1 MTLRVIPQGT
11 PVLASSVG
19 RGATGMSIE
28 ARAERET
35 GPAAAGL
42 SDIVLPPDTH
52 YARSGDVHIAYQVVG
67 ERPIDLVYVPSW
79 GSQVEQLWEEP
90 SLVRLLRRLLSFCRL
105 ILFDRRGSGLS
116 DPVVGAPTLE
126 ERMDDV
132 RAVLDE
138 VGSRRA
144 ALLGFSDGG
153 PMSALFAATYPERT
167 SALVLYGTTPR
178 ELWAPDFPWGRT
190 LAQRRQL
197 VELMLGDWGHGSGI
211 ELVAP
216 SAAEDE
222 TFRRWFARMQRLSAS
237 PGTALEI
244 MRTIEQIDVRR
255 VLPTIRV
262 PTLVLHRA
270 GDRLVP
276 VEAGRRV
283 AELIPDATYV
293 ELPGDDHLPMLGD
306 SDGVV
311 DEIEEFLTGT
321 HHERESDRVLATI
334 LFTDIVGSTR
344 RASQL
349 GDRRWRD
356 LLEGHHRIVRRE
368 LARFRGREVKTV
380 GDGFMAT
387 FDGPARA
394 IRCASAIV
402 GSVRALG
409 IEVRAGL
416 HTGECEV
423 MGEDIGGLAV
433 HIAARVAA
441 AAGPGEVLA
450 SRTVTDLV
458 AGSRIEFTERGGAR
472 ALKGVPGRWQ
482 LFAVNPR

>member
-1 MTLRVIPQGT
+1 
-11 PVLASSVG
+11 
-19 RGATGMSIE
+19 MS
-28 ARAERET
+28 AAPRAEREA
-35 GPAAAGL
+35 GPAATGL
-42 SDIVLPPDTH
+42 RDIALPAETR

-67 ERPIDLVYVPSW
+67 DRPVDLVYVPSW
-79 GSQVEQLWEEP
+79 GSQVEALWEEP
-90 SLVRLLRRLLSFCRL
+90 SLVRMLRRLLEFSRL

-138 VGSRRA
+138 VGSERA

-167 SALVLYGTTPR
+167 SALVLYGSTPR

-190 LAQRRQL
+190 VDERRHL
-197 VELMLGDWGHGSGI
+197 IELMLGDWGHGSGI
-211 ELVAP
+211 ELFAP
-216 SAAEDE
+216 SAVEDE
-222 TFRRWFARMQRLSAS
+222 SFRRWFARMQRLSAS
-237 PGTALEI
+237 PGTAVEI
-244 MRTIEQIDVRR
+244 TRTIEQIDVRS

-270 GDRLVP
+270 GDRVVP
-276 VEAGRRV
+276 VGVARHV
-283 AELIPDATYV
+283 AEVIPGARYV
-293 ELPGDDHLPMLGD
+293 EMPGDDHLPMLGD
-306 SDGVV
+306 SDRVV

-321 HHERESDRVLATI
+321 HRDADRDRVLATI
-334 LFTDIVGSTR
+334 LFTDIVDSTR

-356 LLEGHHRIVRRE
+356 LLEGHDTIVRRE

-380 GDGFMAT
+380 GDGFLAT

-402 GSVRALG
+402 GSVGALG

-423 MGEDIGGLAV
+423 MGQDIGGLAV

-458 AGSRIEFTERGGAR
+458 AGSRIEFAERGGAR

-482 LFAVNPR
+482 LFAVGPR